1 MFLVLR
7 RLARSGAATI
17 RISSAP
23 ISVRLAQPVHT
34 CGTSSTTHGTVARN
48 TSKVESNASV
58 PKS

>member
-23 ISVRLAQPVHT
+23 TRARLVQPDHW
-34 CGTSSTTHGTVARN
+34 CGTSSTMHGMVVRSV
-48 TSKVESNASV
+48 SKIESKASA